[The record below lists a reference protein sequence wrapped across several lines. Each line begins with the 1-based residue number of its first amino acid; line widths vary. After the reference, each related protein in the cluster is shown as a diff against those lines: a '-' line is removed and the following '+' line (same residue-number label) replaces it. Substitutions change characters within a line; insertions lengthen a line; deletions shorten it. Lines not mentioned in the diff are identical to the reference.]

1 MATTFSLH
9 EWIVCLEEAGAQ
21 ISIDPPVPDD
31 SWSVVRLLRIA
42 PFATPGDK
50 RRPGKYGVVDG
61 ARRAREIRRTEV
73 AVELPPW
80 GELDAALWADLM
92 PPIPLDWRV
101 EDGTEP
107 TKEDWCK
114 WLKDIA
120 KDIGELIWPIY
131 KPGAWTDATVGP
143 MLEADFTLL
152 RQLRHYNG
160 FPIDSVNPTTV
171 QHREFFDQEDNSSIA
186 FGTGYERYDPT
197 LSSHVMQ
204 SLPIVLTTGIVDKV
218 GSLDLQ
224 LKLIF
229 QRPRAYQ
236 VAFLQRRQGFTYQS
250 AATAN
255 TPSLVSGHCL
265 QASLAGCTAFA
276 SLARPLKFSDTSI
289 KVLQQFTVDV
299 GDRRVFA
306 GVHYPSDNLA
316 SWFTALNLIPRVF
329 KAEVVPEVKAF
340 LWEAINSRSYVFGAI
355 KKHIEAN
362 PGVSPYEDAVEAIES
377 LVGAKSDWEPIPD
390 RAEASHVGRRRPVR
404 ARAPKKKK
412 SAKG

>member
-1 MATTFSLH
+1 MPTLSLH

-21 ISIDPPVPDD
+21 IPIDPPELED
-31 SWSVVRLLRIA
+31 SWQPRVFRIA
-42 PFATPGDK
+42 PFATPVEK
-50 RRPGKYGVVDG
+50 RRPGKYGVDG
-61 ARRAREIRRTEV
+61 ARGAREIRRTEV

-80 GELDAALWADLM
+80 GEIDDALWADIM

-101 EDGTEP
+101 RDGTEP
-107 TKEDWCK
+107 TKQDWCN

-120 KDIGELIWPIY
+120 KDIGKLIWPIY
-131 KPGAWTDATVGP
+131 APGAWTPATVGP
-143 MLEADFTLL
+143 ILDADFELL
-152 RQLRHYNG
+152 ARLRHYIG

-171 QHREFFDQEDNSSIA
+171 QHRDFFDEEDSRSIA

-197 LSSHVMQ
+197 LPSQVIQ
-204 SLPIVLTTGIVDKV
+204 CLPTVLTTGIVDKV

-236 VAFLQRRQGFTYQS
+236 VAFLQGRQGFTYQS

-255 TPSLVSGHCL
+255 TPSLVSAHCL

-276 SLARPLKFSDTSI
+276 TLARSSNFSATSL

-306 GVHYPSDNLA
+306 GVHYPSDNLS

-329 KAEVVPEVKAF
+329 EAQVAPEIKAF
-340 LWEAINSRSYVFGAI
+340 LWEAINSRSIVFDAI
-355 KKHIEAN
+355 KKHIAAH
-362 PGVSPYEDAVEAIES
+362 PGASPYEKAVDAIKSVA
-377 LVGAKSDWEPIPD
+377 GAKSEWEPISD
-390 RAEASHVGRRRPVR
+390 
-404 ARAPKKKK
+404 
-412 SAKG
+412 

>member
-1 MATTFSLH
+1 VDA
-9 EWIVCLEEAGAQ
+9 AQGARGAQ
-21 ISIDPPVPDD
+21 E
-31 SWSVVRLLRIA
+31 
-42 PFATPGDK
+42 TK
-50 RRPGKYGVVDG
+50 RT
-61 ARRAREIRRTEV
+61 AI

-101 EDGTEP
+101 RDGTEP
-107 TKEDWCK
+107 TKHDWCK

-131 KPGAWTDATVGP
+131 KPGAWTNATVGP
-143 MLEADFTLL
+143 ILDADFALL
-152 RQLRHYNG
+152 SQLRHYIG
-160 FPIDSVNPTTV
+160 FPIDGLDPTTV
-171 QHREFFDQEDNSSIA
+171 QHRDFFEQEDNSSIA
-186 FGTGYERYDPT
+186 FGTGYDRYDPT
-197 LSSHVMQ
+197 LPSHIIQ
-204 SLPIVLTTGIVDKV
+204 LLPTVLTTGIVDKV

-236 VAFLQRRQGFTYQS
+236 VAFLQARQGFTYQS

-265 QASLAGCTAFA
+265 QGSLAGCTAFDA
-276 SLARPLKFSDTSI
+276 LANSAHFSADSI
-289 KVLQQFTVDV
+289 KALQQFTVDI

-329 KAEVVPEVKAF
+329 KAEVAPAIKAF
-340 LWEAINSRSYVFGAI
+340 LWEAINLRSTVFGAI
-355 KKHIEAN
+355 KNHIAAAD
-362 PGVSPYEDAVEAIES
+362 PGYSPYRDAVNAIES
-377 LVGAKSDWEPIPD
+377 VVGAKSDWEPIPD
-390 RAEASHVGRRRPVR
+390 SGKPRKAQRRPP
-404 ARAPKKKK
+404 ARAGMQKKRTPRVGKR
-412 SAKG
+412 SV